1 MRETMMKRLLLGI
14 NMKLINI
21 SALTACCLLIS
32 GCGNPGG
39 ISDEEYEKYRQL
51 AAPKILYSCA
61 KLNTKLS
68 ENFEKCLE
76 NPSASY
82 CTQDLVETKV
92 DVGYQAG
99 VGSSV
104 TYNSLLRDV
113 QASCIGEFKRLK
125 ILASDK

>member
-1 MRETMMKRLLLGI
+1 MSLKLTEQKSSCRFIWRSVSYLLKAKFLRR
-14 NMKLINI
+14 
-21 SALTACCLLIS
+21 A
-32 GCGNPGG
+32 
-39 ISDEEYEKYRQL
+39 SDKDYEKYRQL
-51 AAPKILYSCA
+51 AAPKILYSCG
-61 KLNTKLS
+61 KLTTKLS
-68 ENFEKCLE
+68 ANFEKCLE
-76 NPSASY
+76 NPNASY

-99 VGSSV
+99 VGSFV

>member
-1 MRETMMKRLLLGI
+1 MH
-14 NMKLINI
+14 LINI

-39 ISDEEYEKYRQL
+39 ISDKDYEEYRQL

-61 KLNTKLS
+61 ELSTKTS
-68 ENFEKCLE
+68 VNVEKCLE
-76 NPSASY
+76 NPNASY

-92 DVGYQAG
+92 NVRLQAG
-99 VGSSV
+99 VGRGV

-113 QASCIGEFKRLK
+113 QVSCSGEFERLK